1 MFKLI
6 SDKDV
11 LPKSLFIDGVRT
23 KGDFTSHPIGMG
35 GFGNV
40 YKGEYGKQQV
50 ALKVL
55 YKGQK
60 KDSVYKDFCREA
72 LAWRS
77 LSHRFIIPLLGIFE
91 EKSLLFLVSPF
102 MTNGTLTKWRE
113 NSLTR
118 VPADIHR
125 LMLEVAEGV
134 QYIHSEGIIHGDLR
148 GENILLDP
156 ELHCQITDFGLTRH
170 SDATATASNSRTLNF
185 AAPELFG
192 VCEKCGQQD
201 CDGCQEGQEGLT
213 PLQGKKSVPTDVY
226 AFGCLYYATFFNTAP
241 FHGKNEYQIIRSVT
255 KGTRPERLNSP
266 AIDNGVWELIQLCWS
281 HNASERPTMQ
291 KIIESMRPFVQ
302 YPGQKW

>member
-6 SDKDV
+6 SDRDV
-11 LPKSLFIDGVRT
+11 LPKSLFIGGVRT

-60 KDSVYKDFCREA
+60 KVGVLSLASPDDTDLFCKDSVYKDFCREA

-113 NSLTR
+113 NSSPL

-125 LMLEVAEGV
+125 LVRFKCLLE
-134 QYIHSEGIIHGDLR
+134 QSNGIIVM
-148 GENILLDP
+148 
-156 ELHCQITDFGLTRH
+156 C
-170 SDATATASNSRTLNF
+170 
-185 AAPELFG
+185 
-192 VCEKCGQQD
+192 
-201 CDGCQEGQEGLT
+201 
-213 PLQGKKSVPTDVY
+213 
-226 AFGCLYYATFFNTAP
+226 
-241 FHGKNEYQIIRSVT
+241 
-255 KGTRPERLNSP
+255 
-266 AIDNGVWELIQLCWS
+266 
-281 HNASERPTMQ
+281 
-291 KIIESMRPFVQ
+291 
-302 YPGQKW
+302 

>member
-11 LPKSLFIDGVRT
+11 LPKSLFIGGVRT

-35 GFGNV
+35 GFGSV

-60 KDSVYKDFCREA
+60 KVGVLSLASPDDTDLFCKDSVYKDFCREA

-113 NSLTR
+113 NSSPL

-125 LMLEVAEGV
+125 LVRFKYLLE
-134 QYIHSEGIIHGDLR
+134 QSDGIIVM
-148 GENILLDP
+148 
-156 ELHCQITDFGLTRH
+156 C
-170 SDATATASNSRTLNF
+170 
-185 AAPELFG
+185 
-192 VCEKCGQQD
+192 
-201 CDGCQEGQEGLT
+201 
-213 PLQGKKSVPTDVY
+213 
-226 AFGCLYYATFFNTAP
+226 
-241 FHGKNEYQIIRSVT
+241 
-255 KGTRPERLNSP
+255 
-266 AIDNGVWELIQLCWS
+266 
-281 HNASERPTMQ
+281 
-291 KIIESMRPFVQ
+291 
-302 YPGQKW
+302 